1 MFLASP
7 LTLRVALA
15 SSVIAAPGG
24 ERAKADVPVA
34 AVSVPQHLRTT
45 WTAVNGTLHNLKARG
60 LRINWGQASNSEV
73 VWAAGD
79 SQCSAVVL
87 SPRGLFP
94 CSRPFSL
101 HGVTSLTLE
110 GCGGAVWINQN
121 GQFYED
127 CVPFSEPDGCGMHT
141 KQTCL

>member
-1 MFLASP
+1 MFFAAP
-7 LTLRVALA
+7 LTIFVALA
-15 SSVIAAPGG
+15 SSVIAAPGA
-24 ERAKADVPVA
+24 ETKADAAVA
-34 AVSVPQHLRTT
+34 AVSAPQHLRTT

-60 LRINWGQASNSEV
+60 LRINWGQSSNSEV

-79 SQCSAVVL
+79 SQCNAVVL
-87 SPRGLFP
+87 SPRGLDP

-101 HGVTSLTLE
+101 HGISGLTLE
-110 GCGGAVWINQN
+110 GCGGALWINQN

-127 CVPFSEPDGCGMHT
+127 CVPFSEPDACGVHT